1 MKFKFDSD
9 QEYQVDAVESVVGL
23 FDGQAFVRNQL
34 SAPTGATF
42 QVVPNRLD
50 LTPDQL
56 LANLQKVQGDRGLE
70 QDSKLET
77 LTARVETL
85 HGEKDVTFPNFSVEM
100 ETGTGK
106 TYVYIR
112 TALRLYETYGLRK
125 FIIVVPSVAVREGV
139 KKTLEVT
146 KTHFD
151 QLFGKPPYHF
161 NVYDSARKSQV
172 PGFALSDGI
181 EIMVMTIDAFK
192 RAETVIRQSREG
204 LDPPIYQL
212 QETRPVLILDEP
224 QNMESDLSVSA
235 LASLNP
241 TCALRYSATHRNAY
255 NVVYRL
261 TPFDAYRQG
270 LVKRIEVASVV
281 QQDNEN
287 LPFVRVEELN
297 AAKRTVSA
305 KLSVHK
311 LMATGKI
318 QEKPITVRRG
328 DSLVEKTGR
337 AEYEGFVVDE
347 INPGSGFIRFTNNQ
361 ELALGG
367 EQGSDRDAVFEAQIA
382 FTIEEHFRRQRR
394 LKEEGIKVL
403 SLFFIDKVDNYAPDD
418 GKLKLMFV
426 KAFDEIKQRYDEWKH
441 VKAAEVQKAYFATK
455 TKKTGETEVLE
466 STGKTKHD
474 DEAFQLIM
482 REKER
487 LLKFDGP
494 DGTPVAFIFS
504 HSALREGWDNPNVF
518 QICTMREVG
527 SDTERRQQ
535 VGRGVRLPVNQDGD
549 RIQNEQINVLTV
561 IASETYERFVAG
573 LQDQIEREYGKDG
586 MPPPPPDSRKRK
598 TIKLRKHFLLKPE
611 FKQLWE
617 KIKHKTRYSVQ
628 IDTAKLVAD
637 TVSELDETTI
647 STPRVTVS
655 KANIRVDEAED
666 FFEPIV
672 LSGAKTAIDLAG
684 RFPLPNL
691 IEVMESLM
699 ENTSPPMRLSRRT
712 LLEVFQKTAKR
723 SEATENPHEFAIIA
737 VNILK
742 AKLAAQMV
750 NGIKYEKDGTWYD
763 QTQFAEEIQTWED
776 YLVPSEEIAG
786 VGGTHLYD
794 GVIWDSQ
801 TIEKPFAESLEKM
814 ANVKLYIKMPG
825 WFTIDTPI
833 GRYNPD
839 WAIVMEDP
847 ENDEERLYLVR
858 ETKGSLDL
866 NELRPDERLKILC
879 GRKHFGGALGTSYRV
894 VTSTDQLP
902 NGGV

>member
-34 SAPTGATF
+34 TVPTGATF

-56 LANLQKVQGDRGLE
+56 LANLQKVQDDRGLD
-70 QDSKLET
+70 QDDKLET
-77 LTARVETL
+77 LTAKVETL
-85 HGEKDVTFPNFSVEM
+85 RGEEDITFPNFSVEM

-151 QLFGKPPYHF
+151 KLFGKPPYHF
-161 NVYDSARKSQV
+161 TVYDSARKSQV
-172 PGFALSDGI
+172 SGFALSDGI

-241 TCALRYSATHRNAY
+241 ICALRYSATHRNAY

-281 QQDNEN
+281 QQDNQN
-287 LPFVRVEELN
+287 LPFVRVEELILQGRIP
-297 AAKRTVSA
+297 KA

-311 LMATGKI
+311 LMASGKI
-318 QEKPITVRRG
+318 QEKTITVRSG
-328 DSLVEKTGR
+328 DDLVKKTGR
-337 AEYEGFVVDE
+337 AEYEGFIVGEV
-347 INPGSGFIRFTNNQ
+347 NPGSGFLDFQNQ
-361 ELALGG
+361 VELALGG
-367 EQGSDRDAVFEAQIA
+367 EQGSDRDAIFEAQIA

-394 LKEEGIKVL
+394 LKEHGIKVL

-418 GKLKLMFV
+418 GKLKLLFV
-426 KAFDEIKQRYDEWKH
+426 SAFDKIKQRYDEWRD
-441 VKAAEVQKAYFATK
+441 VDAADVQKAYFATK
-455 TKKTGETEVLE
+455 TKKSGETEILD
-466 STGKTKHD
+466 STGKTKQD
-474 DEAFQLIM
+474 DEAFNLIM

-487 LLKFDGP
+487 LLSFDE
-494 DGTPVAFIFS
+494 PVAFIFS

-549 RIQNEQINVLTV
+549 RIQDEQINVLTV
-561 IASETYERFVAG
+561 VASETYERFVAG
-573 LQDQIEREYGKDG
+573 LQSEIEREYGKEG
-586 MPPPPPDSRKRK
+586 VPPPPPNQRKRK
-598 TIKLRKHFLLKPE
+598 TIKLRKQFLLKPE
-611 FKQLWE
+611 FKELWE

-628 IDTAKLVAD
+628 IDTAKLVSD
-637 TVSELDETTI
+637 TVAELDEATI
-647 STPRVTVS
+647 SKPRITVS
-655 KANIRVDEAED
+655 KANIRVDEAKD

-672 LSGAKTAIDLAG
+672 LSGAKTAVDLAG
-684 RFPLPNL
+684 RYPLPNL

-723 SEATENPHEFAIIA
+723 GEATENPHEFAITA

-742 AKLAAQMV
+742 TKLADQMV
-750 NGIKYEKDGTWYD
+750 NGIKYEKDGTWYE
-763 QTQFAEEIQTWED
+763 QTQFADEIQTWED
-776 YLVPSEEIAG
+776 YLVPSEEISG

-794 GVIWDSQ
+794 GVKWDSEG
-801 TIEKPFAESLEKM
+801 IEKPFAETLEKM
-814 ANVKLYIKMPG
+814 ANVKLYIKLPD
-825 WFTIDTPI
+825 WFTINTPI

-839 WAIVMEDP
+839 WAIVMDDP
-847 ENDEERLYLVR
+847 NDEEGRLYLVR
-858 ETKGSLDL
+858 ETKGTMTLDD
-866 NELRPDERLKILC
+866 LRPDEKRKIIC
-879 GRKHFGGALGTSYRV
+879 GQKHFKEGLLTDYKV
-894 VTSTDQLP
+894 VTNTAQLP
-902 NGGV
+902 DGGV

>member
-23 FDGQAFVRNQL
+23 LDGQAFVRNQL
-34 SAPTGATF
+34 TVPTGATF

-56 LANLQKVQGDRGLE
+56 LANLQKVQDDRGLD
-70 QDSKLET
+70 QDDKLET
-77 LTARVETL
+77 LTAKVETL
-85 HGEKDVTFPNFSVEM
+85 RGEEDITFPNFSVEM

-112 TALRLYETYGLRK
+112 TALRLYEAYGLRK

-146 KTHFD
+146 KPHFD
-151 QLFGKPPYHF
+151 KLFGKPPYHF
-161 NVYDSARKSQV
+161 TVYESARKSQV
-172 PGFALSDGI
+172 SGFALSDGI

-224 QNMESDLSVSA
+224 QNMESELSVSA

-241 TCALRYSATHRNAY
+241 VCALRYSATHRNSY

-287 LPFVRVEELN
+287 MPFVRVEELN
-297 AAKRTVSA
+297 ATKRTVSA

-318 QEKPITVRRG
+318 QEKPITVRSG
-328 DSLVEKTGR
+328 DNLVEKTGR

-347 INPGSGFIRFTNNQ
+347 INPGSGFIRFANNQ

-367 EQGSDRDAVFEAQIA
+367 EQGSDREAIFEAQIA

-394 LKEEGIKVL
+394 LKEHGIKVL

-426 KAFDEIKQRYDEWKH
+426 KAFDEIKQRYDEWKD
-441 VKAAEVQKAYFATK
+441 VKAPDVQKAYFATK
-455 TKKTGETEVLE
+455 TKKTGETEVLD
-466 STGKTKHD
+466 STGKTKQD
-474 DEAFQLIM
+474 DEAFNLIM

-487 LLKFDGP
+487 LLSFDE
-494 DGTPVAFIFS
+494 PVAFIFS

-549 RIQNEQINVLTV
+549 RIQDEQINVLTV

-573 LQDQIEREYGKDG
+573 LQSEIEREYGKEG
-586 MPPPPPDSRKRK
+586 VPPPPPDRRKRT
-598 TIKLRKHFLLKPE
+598 TIKLRKQFLLKPE
-611 FKQLWE
+611 FKELWE

-637 TVSELDETTI
+637 TVAELDEATI
-647 STPRVTVS
+647 SKPRITVS

-672 LSGAKTAIDLAG
+672 LSGAKTAVDLAG
-684 RFPLPNL
+684 RYPLPNL

-723 SEATENPHEFAIIA
+723 GEATENPHEFAVNA

-742 AKLAAQMV
+742 AKLADQMV
-750 NGIKYEKDGTWYD
+750 NGIKYEKDGTWYE
-763 QTQFAEEIQTWED
+763 QTQFSEEIQTWED
-776 YLVPSEEIAG
+776 YLVPSEETGG

-794 GVIWDSQ
+794 GVKWDSP
-801 TIEKPFAESLEKM
+801 TIEKPFAEKLEKM
-814 ANVKLYIKMPG
+814 ANVKLYIKLPD
-825 WFTIDTPI
+825 WFTVETPI

-839 WAIVMEDP
+839 WAIVMNDPDEDG
-847 ENDEERLYLVR
+847 ERLYLVR

-866 NELRPDERLKILC
+866 NDLRPDERRKIIC
-879 GRKHFGGALGTSYRV
+879 GRRHFQQALGTDYKV
-894 VTSTDQLP
+894 VTEANQLP
-902 NGGV
+902 GGGV

>member
-34 SAPTGATF
+34 TVPTGATF

-56 LANLQKVQGDRGLE
+56 LANLQKVQDDRGLD
-70 QDSKLET
+70 QDDKLET
-77 LTARVETL
+77 LTAKVDTL
-85 HGEKDVTFPNFSVEM
+85 RGEEDITFPNFSVEM

-139 KKTLEVT
+139 KKALEVT
-146 KTHFD
+146 KPHFD
-151 QLFGKPPYHF
+151 KLFGKPPYHST
-161 NVYDSARKSQV
+161 VYDSARKSQV
-172 PGFALSDGI
+172 AGFALSDGI

-241 TCALRYSATHRNAY
+241 MCALRYSATHRNAY

-287 LPFVRVEELN
+287 LPFLRVEELN
-297 AAKRTVSA
+297 ATKRTVSA

-318 QEKPITVRRG
+318 REKPIKVRSG
-328 DSLVEKTGR
+328 DNLVEKTGR

-347 INPGSGFIRFTNNQ
+347 INPGSGFIRFANNQ

-367 EQGSDRDAVFEAQIA
+367 EQGSDREAVFEAQIA
-382 FTIEEHFRRQRR
+382 STIEEHFRRQRR
-394 LKEEGIKVL
+394 LKEHGIKVL
-403 SLFFIDKVDNYAPDD
+403 SLFFIDKVDNYAPND

-426 KAFDEIKQRYDEWKH
+426 KAFDEIKQRYAEWKD
-441 VKAAEVQKAYFATK
+441 VQAADAQKAYFATK
-455 TKKTGETEVLE
+455 TKKSGETMVLD
-466 STGKTKHD
+466 STGKTKQD
-474 DEAFQLIM
+474 DEAFNLIM

-487 LLKFDGP
+487 LLSFDE
-494 DGTPVAFIFS
+494 PVAFIFS

-518 QICTMREVG
+518 QICTLREVG
-527 SDTERRQQ
+527 SETERRQQ
-535 VGRGVRLPVNQDGD
+535 VGRGVRLPVNQNGD
-549 RIQNEQINVLTV
+549 RIQDEQINVLTV
-561 IASETYERFVAG
+561 VASETYERFVAG
-573 LQDQIEREYGKDG
+573 LQRDIEKEYGKDG
-586 MPPPPPDSRKRK
+586 LPPPPPNQRKRT
-598 TIKLRKHFLLKPE
+598 TIKLRKQFMLKPE
-611 FKQLWE
+611 FKELWE

-628 IDTAKLVAD
+628 IDTPKLVAD
-637 TVSELDETTI
+637 TVAELDEATI
-647 STPRVTVS
+647 RKPRITVS

-672 LSGAKTAIDLAG
+672 LSGARTAVDLAG
-684 RFPLPNL
+684 RYPLPNL

-699 ENTSPPMRLSRRT
+699 ANTSPPMRLARRT
-712 LLEVFQKTAKR
+712 LLEVFKQTAKR
-723 SEATENPHEFAIIA
+723 AEATENPHDFAITA
-737 VNILK
+737 VDILK
-742 AKLAAQMV
+742 SKLADQMV
-750 NGIKYEKDGTWYD
+750 KGIKYQKDGTWYE
-763 QTQFAEEIQTWED
+763 QTQFAEEIQTWAD
-776 YLVPSEEIAG
+776 YVVPSVETGG
-786 VGGTHLYD
+786 VGGTHIYD
-794 GVIWDSQ
+794 GVRWDSEG
-801 TIEKPFAESLEKM
+801 IEKQFAVDLERR
-814 ANVKLYIKMPG
+814 ADVKLYIKLPD
-825 WFTIDTPI
+825 WFTVDTPI

-839 WAIVMEDP
+839 WAVVMDDP
-847 ENDEERLYLVR
+847 ANHGDSLYLVR

-866 NELRPDERLKILC
+866 SELRPDERAKITC
-879 GRKHFGGALGTSYRV
+879 GQRHFGGALGVSYKV
-894 VTSTDQLP
+894 ITKSADLP

>member
-9 QEYQVDAVESVVGL
+9 QEYQVDAVESVIGL

-34 SAPTGATF
+34 TVPTGATF

-56 LANLQKVQGDRGLE
+56 LANLQKVQDDRGLD
-70 QDSKLET
+70 QDAKLET
-77 LTARVETL
+77 LTAKVETL
-85 HGEKDVTFPNFSVEM
+85 RGEEDITFPNFSVEM

-151 QLFGKPPYHF
+151 KLFGKPPYHF
-161 NVYDSARKSQV
+161 SLYDSARKSQV
-172 PGFALSDGI
+172 SSFALSDGI

-192 RAETVIRQSREG
+192 RAENVIRQSREG

-241 TCALRYSATHRNAY
+241 ICALRYSATHRNAY

-297 AAKRTVSA
+297 ASKRTVSA

-318 QEKPITVRRG
+318 QEKPITVRSG

-347 INPGSGFIRFTNNQ
+347 INPGSGFIRFANNQ

-367 EQGSDRDAVFEAQIA
+367 EQGSDRDAIFEAQIA
-382 FTIEEHFRRQRR
+382 FTVEEHFRRQRR
-394 LKEEGIKVL
+394 LKEHGIKVL

-426 KAFDEIKQRYDEWKH
+426 KAFDEIKQRYDEWKD
-441 VKAAEVQKAYFATK
+441 VKAGDVQKAYFATK
-455 TKKTGETEVLE
+455 TKKTGETEVLD
-466 STGKTKHD
+466 STGKTEQD
-474 DEAFQLIM
+474 NEAFNLIM

-487 LLKFDGP
+487 LLSFEE
-494 DGTPVAFIFS
+494 PVAFIFS

-549 RIQNEQINVLTV
+549 RIQDEQINVLTV

-573 LQDQIEREYGKDG
+573 LQSEIEREYGKEG
-586 MPPPPPDSRKRK
+586 VPPPPPDRRKRK
-598 TIKLRKHFLLKPE
+598 TIKLRKQFLFKPE
-611 FKQLWE
+611 FKELWE

-628 IDTAKLVAD
+628 IDTATLVAD
-637 TVSELDETTI
+637 TVAELDEATI
-647 STPRVTVS
+647 RKPRITIS
-655 KANIRVDEAED
+655 KANIRIDEAED
-666 FFEPIV
+666 FFEPIA
-672 LSGAKTAIDLAG
+672 LSGAKTAVDLAG
-684 RFPLPNL
+684 RYPLPNL
-691 IEVMESLM
+691 IEVMENLM
-699 ENTSPPMRLSRRT
+699 ENTTPPMRLSRRT
-712 LLEVFQKTAKR
+712 LLEVFQKTSKR
-723 SEATENPHEFAIIA
+723 GEAIENPHEFAITA

-742 AKLAAQMV
+742 AKLADQMV
-750 NGIKYEKDGTWYD
+750 NGIKYEKDGTWYE
-763 QTQFAEEIQTWED
+763 QTQFADEIETWED

-794 GVIWDSQ
+794 GVKWDSP

-814 ANVKLYIKMPG
+814 ANVKLYIKLPD
-825 WFTIDTPI
+825 WFTIVTPI

-839 WAIVMEDP
+839 WAIVMDDP

-866 NELRPDERLKILC
+866 DDLRPDERRKIIC
-879 GRKHFGGALGTSYRV
+879 GRKHFGEALSTSYQV
-894 VTSTDQLP
+894 VKVSGELP
-902 NGGV
+902 DGGV

>member
-23 FDGQAFVRNQL
+23 FDGQAFVRNHL
-34 SAPTGATF
+34 TVPTGATF

-56 LANLQKVQGDRGLE
+56 LANLQKVQDERGLD
-70 QDSKLET
+70 QDDKLET
-77 LTARVETL
+77 LTAKVETL
-85 HGEKDVTFPNFSVEM
+85 RGEEDITFPNFSVEM

-106 TYVYIR
+106 TYVYLR
-112 TALRLYETYGLRK
+112 TALRLYEAYGLRK

-139 KKTLEVT
+139 KKTLAVT

-151 QLFGKPPYHF
+151 TLFGKPPYHF
-161 NVYDSARKSQV
+161 TVYDSARKSQV
-172 PGFALSDGI
+172 SGFALSDGV

-241 TCALRYSATHRNAY
+241 ICALRYSATHRNAY

-281 QQDNEN
+281 QQDNDN
-287 LPFVRVEELN
+287 LPFVRVEELS
-297 AAKRTVSA
+297 ASKRTVTA

-318 QEKPITVRRG
+318 QEKPITVRSG
-328 DSLVEKTGR
+328 DNLVEKTGR

-347 INPGSGFIRFTNNQ
+347 INPGSGFIRFANNQ

-367 EQGSDRDAVFEAQIA
+367 EQGSDRDAIFEAQIA

-394 LKEEGIKVL
+394 LKDQGIKVL

-418 GKLKLMFV
+418 GKLKLKFV
-426 KAFDEIKQRYDEWKH
+426 KAFDEIKQRYDEWKD
-441 VKAAEVQKAYFATK
+441 VKAADVQKAYFATK
-455 TKKTGETEVLE
+455 TKKSGETEVID
-466 STGKTKHD
+466 STGKTKQD
-474 DEAFQLIM
+474 DEAFNLIM

-487 LLKFDGP
+487 LLSFDE
-494 DGTPVAFIFS
+494 PVAFIFS

-535 VGRGVRLPVNQDGD
+535 VGRGVRLPVNQHGD
-549 RIQNEQINVLTV
+549 RIQDEQISVLTV
-561 IASETYERFVAG
+561 IASETYERFVSG
-573 LQDQIEREYGKDG
+573 LQSEIEREYGEDG
-586 MPPPPPDSRKRK
+586 VPPPPPNQRKRK
-598 TIKLRKHFLLKPE
+598 TIKLRKQFFLRPE
-611 FKQLWE
+611 FKELWE

-637 TVSELDETTI
+637 TVAELDEATI
-647 STPRVTVS
+647 SKPRIAVS

-672 LSGAKTAIDLAG
+672 LSGAKTAVDLVG
-684 RFPLPNL
+684 RYPLPNL

-723 SEATENPHEFAIIA
+723 GEATENPHEFAITA

-742 AKLAAQMV
+742 AKLADQMV
-750 NGIKYEKDGTWYD
+750 NGIKYEKDGTWYE

-776 YLVPSEEIAG
+776 YLVPSEEVAG

-794 GVIWDSQ
+794 GVKWDSP

-814 ANVKLYIKMPG
+814 VNVKLYIKLPD

-839 WAIVMEDP
+839 WAIVMDDP

-858 ETKGSLDL
+858 ETKGTLDL
-866 NELRPDERLKILC
+866 NDLRPDERRKIAC
-879 GRKHFGGALGTSYRV
+879 GRKHFGDALKTSYQV
-894 VTSTDQLP
+894 VTATGDLP
-902 NGGV
+902 DGGV

>member
-9 QEYQVDAVESVVGL
+9 QEFQVDAVESVVGL

-34 SAPTGATF
+34 TVPNGATF

-56 LANLQKVQGDRGLE
+56 LANLQKVQDERGLS
-70 QDSKLET
+70 QDGRLET
-77 LTARVETL
+77 LTANVDTL
-85 HGEKDVTFPNFSVEM
+85 RGEEEITFPNFSVEM

-112 TALRLYETYGLRK
+112 TALRLYQTYGLRK

-151 QLFGKPPYHF
+151 NLFGKPPYHF
-161 NVYDSARKSQV
+161 SVYNSARKSQV
-172 PGFALSDGI
+172 SGFALSDGV

-192 RAETVIRQSREG
+192 KADNVIRQSQEG

-224 QNMESDLSVSA
+224 QNMESELSVSA

-241 TCALRYSATHRNAY
+241 LCTLRYSATHRNPY

-270 LVKRIEVASVV
+270 LVKRIEVASVIR
-281 QQDNEN
+281 QDNEN

-297 AAKRTVSA
+297 AIKSTVSA
-305 KLSVHK
+305 KLIVHK
-311 LMATGKI
+311 LMKTGKI
-318 QEKPITVRRG
+318 QEKSVMVRDG
-328 DSLVEKTGR
+328 DDLVDKTGR
-337 AEYEGFVVDE
+337 AEYDGFVVDE
-347 INPGSGFIRFTNNQ
+347 INPGSGFIRFANNQ
-361 ELALGG
+361 ELVLGG
-367 EQGSDRDAVFEAQIA
+367 EQGSDRDAIFEAQIA

-394 LKEEGIKVL
+394 LKDHGIKVL
-403 SLFFIDKVDNYAPDD
+403 SLFFIDKVGNYAPDD

-426 KAFDEIKQRYDEWKH
+426 KAFDELKQRYDEWKG
-441 VKAAEVQKAYFATK
+441 VKAVDVQKAYFATK
-455 TKKTGETEVLE
+455 TKKSGEKEVLD
-466 STGKTKHD
+466 STGKTKQD
-474 DEAFQLIM
+474 DEAFNLIM

-487 LLKFDGP
+487 LLSFEE
-494 DGTPVAFIFS
+494 PVAFIFS

-527 SDTERRQQ
+527 SDTARRQQ

-549 RIQNEQINVLTV
+549 RIQDEQINVLTV
-561 IASETYERFVAG
+561 IASETYERFVSG
-573 LQDQIEREYGKDG
+573 LQSEIEREYGKEG
-586 MPPPPPDSRKRK
+586 VPPPPPNRRNRAM
-598 TIKLRKHFLLKPE
+598 IKLRKQFLLKPE
-611 FKQLWE
+611 FKELWE

-628 IDTAKLVAD
+628 IDTAKLVEE
-637 TVSELDETTI
+637 TVAELDEATI
-647 STPRVTVS
+647 SKPRITVS
-655 KANIRVDEAED
+655 KASVRVDRAED

-672 LSGAKTAIDLAG
+672 LSGAKTAVDLAG
-684 RFPLPNL
+684 RYPLPNL

-712 LLEVFQKTAKR
+712 LLEVFQKTTKR
-723 SEATENPHEFAIIA
+723 ADATENPHEFAITA

-742 AKLAAQMV
+742 SKLADQMV
-750 NGIKYEKDGTWYD
+750 NGIKYEKDGTWYE

-776 YLVPSEEIAG
+776 YLVPSHEVGG

-794 GVIWDSQ
+794 GVIWDSP

-814 ANVKLYIKMPG
+814 ANVKLYIKLPG

-839 WAIVMEDP
+839 WAIIMDDP
-847 ENDEERLYLVR
+847 NEEEQQLYLVR
-858 ETKGSLDL
+858 ETKGTLDL
-866 NELRPDERLKILC
+866 NELRPDEKRKIIC
-879 GRKHFGGALGTSYRV
+879 GKRHFGEALQIDYKV
-894 VTSTDQLP
+894 VTDVGQLP
-902 NGGV
+902 YGGT

>member
-34 SAPTGATF
+34 TVPTGATF

-56 LANLQKVQGDRGLE
+56 LANLQKVQDDRGLD
-70 QDSKLET
+70 QDDKLDT
-77 LTARVETL
+77 LTAKVETL
-85 HGEKDVTFPNFSVEM
+85 RGEEDITFPNFSVEM

-151 QLFGKPPYHF
+151 KLFGKPPYHF
-161 NVYDSARKSQV
+161 TVYDSARRSQV
-172 PGFALSDGI
+172 SGFALSDGI

-241 TCALRYSATHRNAY
+241 LCALRYSATHRNAY

-270 LVKRIEVASVV
+270 LVKRIEVASVI

-287 LPFVRVEELN
+287 LPFVRVDELN
-297 AAKRTVSA
+297 ARKRTVSA

-318 QEKPITVRRG
+318 QEKPVTVRSG
-328 DSLVEKTGR
+328 DDLVEKTGR

-347 INPGSGFIRFTNNQ
+347 INPGSGFIRFANNQ
-361 ELALGG
+361 EHALGG
-367 EQGSDRDAVFEAQIA
+367 EQGSDRDAIFEAQIA

-394 LKEEGIKVL
+394 LKDQGIKVL

-426 KAFDEIKQRYDEWKH
+426 KAFDEIKQRYEEWKD
-441 VKAAEVQKAYFATK
+441 VKADDVQKAYFATK
-455 TKKTGETEVLE
+455 TKKTGETEVLD
-466 STGKTKHD
+466 STGKTKQD
-474 DEAFQLIM
+474 DEAFNLIM

-487 LLKFDGP
+487 LLSFDE
-494 DGTPVAFIFS
+494 PVAFIFS

-535 VGRGVRLPVNQDGD
+535 VGRGVRLPVNQNGD
-549 RIQNEQINVLTV
+549 RIQDEQINVLTV
-561 IASETYERFVAG
+561 VASETYERFVGG
-573 LQDQIEREYGKDG
+573 LQSEIEREYGTEG
-586 MPPPPPDSRKRK
+586 VPPPPPNQRKRK
-598 TIKLRKHFLLKPE
+598 TIKLRKQFLLKPE
-611 FKQLWE
+611 FMELWQ

-637 TVSELDETTI
+637 TVAELDEATI
-647 STPRVTVS
+647 SKPRITVS

-672 LSGAKTAIDLAG
+672 LSGAKTAVDLAG
-684 RFPLPNL
+684 RYPLPNL

-723 SEATENPHEFAIIA
+723 SEATENPHEFAITA

-742 AKLAAQMV
+742 AKLADQMV
-750 NGIKYEKDGTWYD
+750 NGIKYEKDGTWYE

-794 GVIWDSQ
+794 GVKWDSP

-814 ANVKLYIKMPG
+814 ANVKLYIKLPD

-839 WAIVMEDP
+839 WAIVMDDP
-847 ENDEERLYLVR
+847 ENHEEQLFLVR

-866 NELRPDERLKILC
+866 NDLRPDEKRKIIC
-879 GRKHFGGALGTSYRV
+879 GRQHFGEALSTSYRV
-894 VTSTDQLP
+894 VTAAAELP
-902 NGGV
+902 DGGV

>member
-23 FDGQAFVRNQL
+23 FDGQALVCNQL
-34 SAPTGATF
+34 TLPTGATF

-50 LTPDQL
+50 LTHDQL
-56 LANLQKVQGDRGLE
+56 LTNLQKVQGDRGLE
-70 QDSKLET
+70 QDATLET
-77 LTARVETL
+77 LTAKVETL
-85 HGEKDVTFPNFSVEM
+85 RGEEDITFPNFSVEM

-112 TALRLYETYGLRK
+112 TALRLYQTYGMRK

-139 KKTLEVT
+139 KKTLEIT

-151 QLFGKPPYHF
+151 KLFGKPPYHF
-161 NVYDSARKSQV
+161 TVYDSARKSQV
-172 PGFALSDGI
+172 SGYALSDGI

-224 QNMESDLSVSA
+224 QNMESELSVSA

-241 TCALRYSATHRNAY
+241 ICALRYSATHRNSY

-281 QQDNEN
+281 QQDNDN
-287 LPFVRVEELN
+287 LPFVRVEELILQG
-297 AAKRTVSA
+297 RIPRA

-311 LMATGKI
+311 LMKTGKI
-318 QEKPITVRRG
+318 QEKFITVRSR
-328 DSLVEKTGR
+328 DNLVEKTGR
-337 AEYEGFVVDE
+337 PEYEGFIVDE
-347 INPGSGFIRFTNNQ
+347 INPGSGFISFENQ
-361 ELALGG
+361 LELAEGS
-367 EQGSDRDAVFEAQIA
+367 EQGSDRDAIFEAQIA
-382 FTIEEHFRRQRR
+382 FTIDEHFRRQRR
-394 LKEEGIKVL
+394 LKDQGIKVL
-403 SLFFIDKVDNYAPDD
+403 SLFFIDKVGNYAPDD

-426 KAFDEIKQRYDEWKH
+426 KAFDKIKQRYDEWKDIN
-441 VKAAEVQKAYFATK
+441 AADVQKAYFATK
-455 TKKTGETEVLE
+455 TRKSGDTEVLE
-466 STGKTKHD
+466 STGKTKQD

-549 RIQNEQINVLTV
+549 RIQDEQINVLTV
-561 IASETYERFVAG
+561 IASETYERFVSG
-573 LQDQIEREYGKDG
+573 LQSEIEREYGKDG
-586 MPPPPPDSRKRK
+586 VPPTPPDRRNRT
-598 TIKLRKHFLLKPE
+598 TIKLRKQFLLKPE
-611 FKQLWE
+611 FRDLWE

-628 IDTAKLVAD
+628 IDSAKLVAD
-637 TVSELDETTI
+637 TVAELDEVTI
-647 STPRVTVS
+647 SKPRITVS
-655 KANIRVDEAED
+655 KANVRVDEAED
-666 FFEPIV
+666 FFEPIE
-672 LSGAKTAIDLAG
+672 LSGAKTAVDLAG
-684 RFPLPNL
+684 RYPLPNL
-691 IEVMESLM
+691 VEVMESLM

-712 LLEVFQKTAKR
+712 MLEVFQKTAKR
-723 SEATENPHEFAIIA
+723 SEATENPHEFAITA

-742 AKLAAQMV
+742 AKLADQMV
-750 NGIKYEKDGTWYD
+750 DGIKYEKDGTWYE
-763 QTQFAEEIQTWED
+763 QTQFADELQTWEE
-776 YLVPSEEIAG
+776 YLVPSEEVGG

-794 GVIWDSQ
+794 WVKWDSE
-801 TIEKPFAESLEKM
+801 TIEKPFAERLEKM
-814 ANVKLYIKMPG
+814 ANIKLYIKLPA
-825 WFTIDTPI
+825 WFTVETPI

-839 WAIVMEDP
+839 WAIVMDDP
-847 ENDEERLYLVR
+847 DEIEQRLFLVR
-858 ETKGSLDL
+858 ETKGTLDL
-866 NELRPDERLKILC
+866 NELRPDEKRKILC
-879 GRKHFGGALGTSYRV
+879 GRKHFGDALDTSYRV
-894 VTSTDQLP
+894 ITNASELP

>member
-9 QEYQVDAVESVVGL
+9 QKYQVGAVESVVGL

-34 SAPTGATF
+34 IVPTGATF

-50 LTPDQL
+50 LTSDQL
-56 LANLQKVQGDRGLE
+56 LSNLQKVQGDRGLD
-70 QDSKLET
+70 QDDKLET
-77 LTARVETL
+77 LTAKVETL
-85 HGEKDVTFPNFSVEM
+85 RGEEDITFPNFSVEM

-151 QLFGKPPYHF
+151 KLFGKPPYHF
-161 NVYDSARKSQV
+161 TVYDSARKSQV
-172 PGFALSDGI
+172 SGFALSDGI
-181 EIMVMTIDAFK
+181 AIMVMTIDAFK

-241 TCALRYSATHRNAY
+241 ICALRYSATHRNAY

-297 AAKRTVSA
+297 ATKRTVSA

-318 QEKPITVRRG
+318 QEKPITVRSG
-328 DSLVEKTGR
+328 DSLIEKTGR

-347 INPGSGFIRFTNNQ
+347 INPGSGFIRFANNQ

-367 EQGSDRDAVFEAQIA
+367 EQGSDRDAIFEAQVA

-394 LKEEGIKVL
+394 LKEHGIKVL

-426 KAFDEIKQRYDEWKH
+426 KAFDEIKQRYEEWKD
-441 VKAAEVQKAYFATK
+441 VKASDVQKAYFATK
-455 TKKTGETEVLE
+455 TKKTGETEVLD
-466 STGKTKHD
+466 STGKTKQD
-474 DEAFQLIM
+474 DEAFNLIM

-487 LLKFDGP
+487 LLSFEE
-494 DGTPVAFIFS
+494 PVAFIFS

-549 RIQNEQINVLTV
+549 RIQDEQINVLTV

-573 LQDQIEREYGKDG
+573 LQSEIEREYGKEG
-586 MPPPPPDSRKRK
+586 VPPPPPDRRKRK
-598 TIKLRKHFLLKPE
+598 TIKLRKQFLLKPE
-611 FKQLWE
+611 FKELWE

-637 TVSELDETTI
+637 TVAELDEATI
-647 STPRVTVS
+647 SKPRITVS

-672 LSGAKTAIDLAG
+672 LSGAKTAVDLAG
-684 RFPLPNL
+684 RYPLPNL

-712 LLEVFQKTAKR
+712 LLEVFRKTAKR
-723 SEATENPHEFAIIA
+723 GEATENPHEFAITA

-742 AKLAAQMV
+742 AKLADQMV
-750 NGIKYEKDGTWYD
+750 NGIKYEKDGTWYE

-776 YLVPSEEIAG
+776 YLIPSEEIAG

-794 GVIWDSQ
+794 GVKWDSP

-814 ANVKLYIKMPG
+814 ANVKLYIKLPD
-825 WFTIDTPI
+825 WFTIGTPI

-839 WAIVMEDP
+839 WAIVMDDP
-847 ENDEERLYLVR
+847 ENDEGRLYLVR

-866 NELRPDERLKILC
+866 NDLRPDERRKIIC
-879 GRKHFGGALGTSYRV
+879 GRKHFGDALSASYRV
-894 VTSTDQLP
+894 VTAAAELP
-902 NGGV
+902 DGGV